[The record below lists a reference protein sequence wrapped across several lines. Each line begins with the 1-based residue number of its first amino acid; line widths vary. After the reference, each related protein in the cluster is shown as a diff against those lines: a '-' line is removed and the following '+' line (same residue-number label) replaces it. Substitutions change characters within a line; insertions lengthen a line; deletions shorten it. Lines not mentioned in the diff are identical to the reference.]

1 MAGESGVIF
10 VDEKIDSAA
19 DLLVSLPKARS
30 AGAALVATEN
40 PSVAI
45 NTEWCRLVVERTFP
59 TIGTGTA
66 TVCLLA
72 SLPHSKF

>member
-45 NTEWCRLVVERTFP
+45 NTERCRLVVERTVPNDRHRDSHGVF
-59 TIGTGTA
+59 
-66 TVCLLA
+66 A
-72 SLPHSKF
+72 SKSSS